1 MGPIP
6 LYKDPAPSVLTT
18 RYVYAKEPPTYLP
31 EDALIRVFIVSIGWT
46 VKSAKDPASAPATKE
61 LNSTEEVD
69 LVVVVVEVE
78 GEGEDVEVEG
88 CRCVRSTSSMGV
100 HSGIGALEVA
110 ASRRRFLDSFRRR
123 GDRQLEG
130 S

>member
-1 MGPIP
+1 
-6 LYKDPAPSVLTT
+6 
-18 RYVYAKEPPTYLP
+18 LP

-69 LVVVVVEVE
+69 LVLVVVEVE
-78 GEGEDVEVEG
+78 GEGEEG
-88 CRCVRSTSSMGV
+88 CRRVRSTSLMGV
-100 HSGIGALEVA
+100 HSGIGALEAA

-123 GDRQLEG
+123 GDRQIEG

>member
-6 LYKDPAPSVLTT
+6 LYIDPAPSVLTT
-18 RYVYAKEPPTYLP
+18 RYVYAIEPPTYLP

-69 LVVVVVEVE
+69 LVLVVVVE
-78 GEGEDVEVEG
+78 G
-88 CRCVRSTSSMGV
+88 CRRVRSTSLMGV
-100 HSGIGALEVA
+100 HSGIGALEAA

-123 GDRQLEG
+123 GDRQIEG

>member
-1 MGPIP
+1 M
-6 LYKDPAPSVLTT
+6 
-18 RYVYAKEPPTYLP
+18 P

-69 LVVVVVEVE
+69 LVLVVVEVE
-78 GEGEDVEVEG
+78 GEDVVVED

-110 ASRRRFLDSFRRR
+110 ASRRRFLDSLRRR
-123 GDRQLEG
+123 GDRQIEG